1 MFYVAIL
8 LHGICYDFFF
18 VTGQLYTDQEAPAHL
33 RSTAQGFITFVTY
46 GVGMLI
52 GSLLSGS
59 ALDYFTTT
67 GGGAVVRNWS
77 AFWLSSALMSFAIML
92 LVLLFFRTPVR
103 IRPADRV
110 RVSDEV
116 EKVCRPRMITRRGFL
131 QGAAASS
138 LAMGVKMQRRS
149 FELEPMASGKT
160 LKAADG
166 RAALTYLTSKPEG
179 SNLRANSACCF
190 HPVNTPS
197 GERLTDLAPGDH
209 VHHRGIFLA
218 WHSIDFRR
226 KADFSKMG
234 PTGPTHGFDISRADF
249 WGWGEF
255 APTDGRVIR
264 NRDVRLVNSTDSSAE
279 LAIQNDW
286 TIRDTRYLGEETRA
300 VWREV
305 QGANVLDLTY
315 TLTPDR
321 EMTLNQT
328 RVRRLLRSRP
338 QRRRLVVRE
347 PVGARQPARS
357 ALLRP
362 GLELAACGLVRL
374 RHHAP
379 QRQNHRL
386 RGRGSPGESAGDV
399 AQPTIRL
406 DDQSLHRRGEAADRR
421 RRPPAHAPLPRHC
434 VRWSAA
440 RRPGPPAQRRMAAG
454 LMRK

>member
-1 MFYVAIL
+1 
-8 LHGICYDFFF
+8 
-18 VTGQLYTDQEAPAHL
+18 
-33 RSTAQGFITFVTY
+33 
-46 GVGMLI
+46 
-52 GSLLSGS
+52 
-59 ALDYFTTT
+59 
-67 GGGAVVRNWS
+67 
-77 AFWLSSALMSFAIML
+77 
-92 LVLLFFRTPVR
+92 
-103 IRPADRV
+103 
-110 RVSDEV
+110 
-116 EKVCRPRMITRRGFL
+116 MITRRGFL

-264 NRDVRLVNSTDSSAE
+264 NRDVRLVNSTDTSAE

-286 TIRDTRYLGEETRA
+286 TIRDTRYLGEDTRA

-328 RVRRLLRSRP
+328 AFGGFCVRARNDGDSWYESPSGRVTLPDPHYSAADLNWPRADWYAYGIALRSGKTIGCAVVDHPANPPATWHNPRYVWMINPCIVAEKALTVDGGRP
-338 QRRRLVVRE
+338 LTLRYRVIVFDGPL
-347 PVGARQPARS
+347 PGA
-357 ALLRP
+357 
-362 GLELAACGLVRL
+362 LVRQL
-374 RHHAP
+374 
-379 QRQNHRL
+379 
-386 RGRGSPGESAGDV
+386 SAEW
-399 AQPTIRL
+399 
-406 DDQSLHRRGEAADRR
+406 RRG
-421 RRPPAHAPLPRHC
+421 
-434 VRWSAA
+434 
-440 RRPGPPAQRRMAAG
+440 
-454 LMRK
+454 

>member
-1 MFYVAIL
+1 
-8 LHGICYDFFF
+8 
-18 VTGQLYTDQEAPAHL
+18 
-33 RSTAQGFITFVTY
+33 
-46 GVGMLI
+46 
-52 GSLLSGS
+52 
-59 ALDYFTTT
+59 
-67 GGGAVVRNWS
+67 
-77 AFWLSSALMSFAIML
+77 
-92 LVLLFFRTPVR
+92 
-103 IRPADRV
+103 
-110 RVSDEV
+110 
-116 EKVCRPRMITRRGFL
+116 MITRRGFL

-226 KADFSKMG
+226 KADFSKLG

-255 APTDGRVIR
+255 APTDRAGHPQPRREAGELERIR
-264 NRDVRLVNSTDSSAE
+264 SAE

-286 TIRDTRYLGEETRA
+286 TIRDTRYLGEQTRA

-315 TLTPDR
+315 
-321 EMTLNQT
+321 
-328 RVRRLLRSRP
+328 
-338 QRRRLVVRE
+338 
-347 PVGARQPARS
+347 
-357 ALLRP
+357 
-362 GLELAACGLVRL
+362 
-374 RHHAP
+374 RH
-379 QRQNHRL
+379 
-386 RGRGSPGESAGDV
+386 
-399 AQPTIRL
+399 
-406 DDQSLHRRGEAADRR
+406 
-421 RRPPAHAPLPRHC
+421 
-434 VRWSAA
+434 
-440 RRPGPPAQRRMAAG
+440 
-454 LMRK
+454 

>member
-1 MFYVAIL
+1 
-8 LHGICYDFFF
+8 
-18 VTGQLYTDQEAPAHL
+18 
-33 RSTAQGFITFVTY
+33 
-46 GVGMLI
+46 
-52 GSLLSGS
+52 
-59 ALDYFTTT
+59 
-67 GGGAVVRNWS
+67 
-77 AFWLSSALMSFAIML
+77 
-92 LVLLFFRTPVR
+92 
-103 IRPADRV
+103 
-110 RVSDEV
+110 
-116 EKVCRPRMITRRGFL
+116 MITRRGFL

-149 FELEPMASGKT
+149 FELELEPTASGKT
-160 LKAADG
+160 LTAADG

-279 LAIQNDW
+279 LSIQNDW
-286 TIRDTRYLGEETRA
+286 TIRDTRYLGEDTRA

-328 RVRRLLRSRP
+328 AFGGFCVRARNDGDSWYESPSGRVTLPDPHYSAADLNWPRADWYAYGIALRSGKTIGCAVVDHPSNPPATWHNPRYVWMINPCIVAEKPLTVDGGRP
-338 QRRRLVVRE
+338 LTLRYRVIVFDGPL
-347 PVGARQPARS
+347 PGA
-357 ALLRP
+357 
-362 GLELAACGLVRL
+362 LVRQL
-374 RHHAP
+374 
-379 QRQNHRL
+379 
-386 RGRGSPGESAGDV
+386 SAEW
-399 AQPTIRL
+399 
-406 DDQSLHRRGEAADRR
+406 RRG
-421 RRPPAHAPLPRHC
+421 
-434 VRWSAA
+434 
-440 RRPGPPAQRRMAAG
+440 
-454 LMRK
+454 